1 VFRTSLSGRV
11 GKYINFYIANGNG
24 EPVAP
29 TQQLRGSLENVNVQN
44 VPGVGHV
51 TIDKNE
57 IIQRK
62 VIAAIDS
69 VVFAGARSKEAT
81 ELTR

>member
-1 VFRTSLSGRV
+1 
-11 GKYINFYIANGNG
+11 
-24 EPVAP
+24 
-29 TQQLRGSLENVNVQN
+29 LENVNVQN

-62 VIAAIDS
+62 VISAIDAVAFGGRPREASAASKPETS
-69 VVFAGARSKEAT
+69 VAR
-81 ELTR
+81 